1 MILFI
6 LVTFFIF
13 PAVPFLLSL
22 LLLISPLSYAILFLK
37 KFKLFPIRLAFIR
50 FRFRSHRFW
59 MIRTILGILIL
70 RTFCLDV
77 LEEKCDLLRLF
88 LRLLSLIFLTD
99 RRKDYR
105 SIIREFFF
113 TKRDL
118 NLFFDVSNWAL
129 LLNFLSRRL

>member
-1 MILFI
+1 
-6 LVTFFIF
+6 
-13 PAVPFLLSL
+13 
-22 LLLISPLSYAILFLK
+22 
-37 KFKLFPIRLAFIR
+37 
-50 FRFRSHRFW
+50 

>member
-1 MILFI
+1 
-6 LVTFFIF
+6 
-13 PAVPFLLSL
+13 
-22 LLLISPLSYAILFLK
+22 
-37 KFKLFPIRLAFIR
+37 
-50 FRFRSHRFW
+50 
-59 MIRTILGILIL
+59 
-70 RTFCLDV
+70 
-77 LEEKCDLLRLF
+77 
-88 LRLLSLIFLTD
+88 LTD